1 MSTVKFKVL
10 LPLVLFLLFLQNVGL
25 GNNNTQQGKID
36 SLRKVIESEY
46 TKVKSSEL
54 LKLSAKYS
62 HQDMPR
68 ALAITEI
75 ALHRARQENNLE
87 DQFHVQRERGFI
99 FEENNRIKA
108 ALEEFQKAEIIA
120 NALNN
125 NTHRLTIYT
134 DLAIVNKKL
143 GNYKNT
149 TDYHSSTLYLAKEI
163 GDLEMVEDSYHGL
176 GSVYD
181 VVGEY
186 EKAIEYYFKSLAIAE
201 KRKSN
206 RGVVITLQN
215 ISNIYLKTKNHS
227 QALANV
233 ERAYQLSQQTQDSLI
248 IAGVL
253 MDYGRILAKI
263 GDRDLAL
270 IKLNNSLRITESHQ
284 NKVAMVKCLIEIA
297 DVYTQKGLLTT
308 AEKYISRCF
317 DYEEYIASKDRAK
330 LYNKLGNLEQKL
342 GLTDKAKEY
351 FTTSLAFA
359 GTFENSYLSQQ
370 NNYALYEIHREQGNT
385 ALALQFLETYN
396 KVQDEILNNE
406 KAQRIAEKRFQFE
419 MEASQS
425 KIQELAL
432 SRNRTILIGLSVTLL
447 VIITFLFFTNKLK
460 QRNNHHLK
468 KMNEEI
474 QYQNKKLTES
484 NEVLRQFAYAA
495 AHDLKEPLRN
505 IGSFISLIR
514 KRYGPSLNEE
524 ANNYMEFVVNGV
536 KRMNDLLLDLLEFSA
551 ITTEKASSDLINLRG
566 VIDEVVYSMHDKITA
581 TNAIIDYPDVMP
593 KVKMKRLHL
602 VQLFQNLVSNAL
614 KFNNGKPIIK
624 VDAQIESDKDALL
637 ITLED
642 NGIGME
648 KEFEKK
654 IFLLFHQLDKKK
666 GYEGTGIGLTIC
678 KNIIE
683 KYNGHI
689 WFESELNKGTKFYIR
704 LPLDPTNP
712 NPAMRE
718 ARPEMML
725 AEAN

>member
-1 MSTVKFKVL
+1 MVKNLVKVWFILMFSLLL
-10 LPLVLFLLFLQNVGL
+10 LPMYGT
-25 GNNNTQQGKID
+25 GKANNQARID
-36 SLRKVIESEY
+36 SLRKAIEPEL
-46 TKVKSSEL
+46 TQLKSQEL
-54 LKLSAKYS
+54 LNMAAKQS
-62 HQDMPR
+62 HKDIDL

-75 ALHRARQENNLE
+75 GLQRARMDNNLE
-87 DQFHVQRERGFI
+87 DQFQIYRERGFI
-99 FEENNRIKA
+99 FEENNRLAA
-108 ALEEFQKAEIIA
+108 ALEEFKKAELVTT
-120 NALNN
+120 ALNN
-125 NTHRLTIYT
+125 DTHRLTIYT

-143 GNYKNT
+143 GNYKAT

-186 EKAIEYYFKSLAIAE
+186 EKAIEYYFKSLSIAE
-201 KRKSN
+201 KRKSTT
-206 RGVVITLQN
+206 GVVITLQN
-215 ISNIYLKTKNHS
+215 ISNIYLKTKNNN
-227 QALANV
+227 QALVNV
-233 ERAYQLSQQTQDSLI
+233 ERAYQLSQQTNDSLI

-253 MDYGRILAKI
+253 IDYGRILGKV
-263 GDRDLAL
+263 GDHDLAL
-270 IKLNNSLRITESHQ
+270 IKLNTSLRIIENLQ
-284 NKVAMVKCLIEIA
+284 NKVALVKCLIEIA
-297 DVYTQKGLLTT
+297 DVYTKKGQLTIAQKQ
-308 AEKYISRCF
+308 ISRCF
-317 DYEEYIASKDRAK
+317 EYEDYIASKDKAK
-330 LYNKLGNLEQKL
+330 LYNKLGNLETKM
-342 GLTDKAKEY
+342 GLIKKAKEN

-370 NNYALYEIHREQGNT
+370 NNYALYEIYRGEGNSEM
-385 ALALQFLETYN
+385 ALNFLETYN

-432 SRNRTILIGLSVTLL
+432 SRNRTVLIGISVTLL

-460 QRNNHHLK
+460 QRNNLNLK
-468 KMNEEI
+468 QMNEEV
-474 QYQNKKLTES
+474 QYQNRKLTES

-505 IGSFISLIR
+505 IGSFISLIK

-524 ANNYMEFVVNGV
+524 ANNYMEYVVNGV

-551 ITTEKASSDLINLRG
+551 ITTEKAASDTINLRA
-566 VIDEVVYSMHDKITA
+566 VIDEVIYSMHDKITD

-593 KVKMKRLHL
+593 KVRMKRLHL
-602 VQLFQNLVSNAL
+602 VQLFQNLISNAL
-614 KFNNGKPIIK
+614 KFNTGQPMVK
-624 VDAQIESDKDALL
+624 VAAEVEQDKDALL
-637 ITLED
+637 ISIED

-654 IFLLFHQLDKKK
+654 IFLLFHQLDKRT

-689 WFESELNKGTKFYIR
+689 WFESELNKGTKFFVR
-704 LPLDPTNP
+704 LPMDPNNP
-712 NPAMRE
+712 HPAMRQ
-718 ARPEMML
+718 AKPAMML

>member
-1 MSTVKFKVL
+1 MVKNLVKTCSFLVFSLLL
-10 LPLVLFLLFLQNVGL
+10 LPLY
-25 GNNNTQQGKID
+25 GNEKANNQVRID
-36 SLRKVIESEY
+36 SLRKAIEPEL
-46 TKVKSSEL
+46 TQLKSQEL
-54 LKLSAKYS
+54 LNMAAKQS
-62 HQDMPR
+62 HKDIDL

-75 ALHRARQENNLE
+75 GLQRARMDNNLE
-87 DQFHVQRERGFI
+87 DQFQIYRERGFI
-99 FEENNRIKA
+99 FEENNRLAA
-108 ALEEFQKAEIIA
+108 ALEEFKKAEVVTT
-120 NALNN
+120 ALNN
-125 NTHRLTIYT
+125 DTHRLTIYT

-143 GNYKNT
+143 GNYKAT

-163 GDLEMVEDSYHGL
+163 DDLEMVEDSYHGL

-186 EKAIEYYFKSLAIAE
+186 EKAIEYYFKSLSIAE
-201 KRKSN
+201 KRKSTT
-206 RGVVITLQN
+206 GVVITLQN
-215 ISNIYLKTKNHS
+215 ISNIYLKTKNNN
-227 QALANV
+227 QALVNV
-233 ERAYQLSQQTQDSLI
+233 ERAYQLAQQTNDSLI

-253 MDYGRILAKI
+253 IDYGKILGKV
-263 GDRDLAL
+263 GDHDLAL
-270 IKLNNSLRITESHQ
+270 IKLNTSLRIIENLQ
-284 NKVAMVKCLIEIA
+284 NKVALVKCLIEIA
-297 DVYTQKGLLTT
+297 DVYTKKGLLTI
-308 AEKYISRCF
+308 AEKQISRCF
-317 DYEEYIASKDRAK
+317 EYEDYIASKDKAK
-330 LYNKLGNLEQKL
+330 LYNKLGNLETKM
-342 GLTDKAKEY
+342 GLIKKAKEN

-370 NNYALYEIHREQGNT
+370 NNYALYEIYRGEGNAEM
-385 ALALQFLETYN
+385 ALNFLETYN

-432 SRNRTILIGLSVTLL
+432 SRNRTVLIGISVTLL

-460 QRNNHHLK
+460 QRNNLNLK
-468 KMNEEI
+468 KMNEEV
-474 QYQNKKLTES
+474 QYQNRKLTES

-505 IGSFISLIR
+505 IGSFISLIK

-524 ANNYMEFVVNGV
+524 ANNYMEYVVNGV

-551 ITTEKASSDLINLRG
+551 ITTEKAASDTINLRA
-566 VIDEVVYSMHDKITA
+566 VIDEVIYSMHDKITD

-593 KVKMKRLHL
+593 KVRMKRLHL
-602 VQLFQNLVSNAL
+602 VQLFQNLISNAL
-614 KFNNGKPIIK
+614 KFNTGQPMVK
-624 VDAQIESDKDALL
+624 VAAEIEQDKDALL
-637 ITLED
+637 ISIED

-654 IFLLFHQLDKKK
+654 IFLLFHQLDKRT

-689 WFESELNKGTKFYIR
+689 WFESELNNGTKFFVR
-704 LPLDPTNP
+704 LPMDPDNP
-712 NPAMRE
+712 HPAMRQ
-718 ARPEMML
+718 AKPAMML
-725 AEAN
+725 AEAI